1 MSGSL
6 AISIGFGTI
15 IPELGEALS
24 ETFSIAQAFGWI
36 RLGGDRNIKA
46 INRINLIER
55 DEPFLCIE
63 VKPEWQ

>member
-24 ETFSIAQAFGWI
+24 ETFSIAQTFGCV
-36 RLGGDRNIKA
+36 RLGGNRNMQVIY
-46 INRINLIER
+46 RINLIER
-55 DEPFLCIE
+55 DEPFLYIE

>member
-15 IPELGEALS
+15 IPELGEALN
-24 ETFSIAQAFGWI
+24 ETFSIAQTFGCV
-36 RLGGDRNIKA
+36 RLGGNRNMQA
-46 INRINLIER
+46 IYRINLIER

-63 VKPEWQ
+63 VIPEWQ